1 MTTHSTRL
9 LLDAGNSR
17 LKWAVVRGAAWL
29 SQGSAAYSELSGL
42 VRELPQVDACFIA
55 SVAKRTDVEN
65 VTSSLLAHELAPVQL
80 QTEPQFGEVKNTYAQ
95 PDRLGVDRWMGLIA
109 ARARSTGPC
118 LVVSAG
124 TAMTVDALDANGVFL
139 GGLIVPGVDLMR
151 QALRQGTA
159 RVAEVDGEWQPFPRS
174 TADGV
179 ESGIVAALC
188 GAIVQQ
194 HAQLVKQAASVPHC
208 ILTGGAAAVIAPHLP
223 FDVEFAPVLV
233 LEGMDLVTRKDSAG

>member
-1 MTTHSTRL
+1 MTTQSTRL

-17 LKWAVVRGAAWL
+17 LKWALVRVEAWL
-29 SQGSAAYSELSGL
+29 MQGSAPYSELSGL
-42 VRELPQVDACFIA
+42 THVLHQVDACFVA
-55 SVAKRTDVEN
+55 SVAKSADVES
-65 VTSSLLAHELAPVQL
+65 VTSLLLAHGFTPVQL

-109 ARARSTGPC
+109 ARARTPEPC

-124 TAMTVDALDANGVFL
+124 TAMTVDALAANGVFL

-194 HAQLVKQAASVPHC
+194 YAQLVKQAGAVPHC

-223 FDVEFAPVLV
+223 FDVELAPVLV